1 VSLRRQLARVAA
13 LLRVRRMDADLDAE
27 IQAHLDLAERDARAR
42 GLSSDEARR
51 EARRRFGGI
60 AGIREAHRDR
70 RGVRWIESF
79 LTDFRYGLSSLFR
92 RPGFSMV
99 AIGVLG
105 FGVGTTTVM
114 FSLVDSVL
122 LRPMPYPDPDRIVR
136 LWEAPAPG
144 KINQTTNGF
153 FDEWRRRS
161 ESFDA
166 MAASRAAHITATI
179 GGDPVR
185 LSGVLATADY
195 FNVFGVHAAIGR
207 TFAPDDDQPGHEHVL
222 VLSHAAWQARFGGD
236 AAAVGRQVIVDNS
249 AYRVI
254 GVLPAGSFDRE
265 PTRSGPNEVADF
277 WMPLAFTADDL
288 TRGEHQNDVVAR
300 LRAGVR
306 LAQAQQD
313 LLAVQAGLVDRLPPS
328 QKNSSVVVEPF
339 DLRLVG
345 DGLRRTLWLS
355 FGAVGAVLLITCAN
369 IASLLLARGTTR
381 RREMAVRAALGASRG
396 RLITQLLTE
405 TLALCAVAGLGGVAV
420 ASFLIHAA
428 VPFLPPDVPSYV
440 DVTLHPRA
448 LAFASIVVFGA
459 TLLVGIVP
467 SLRASA
473 GVITSAMNAGSRG
486 SSAPHRRIHHVIV
499 IGEVAASMVLVSG
512 AILLSASLAK
522 LQRTDVGARVDRI
535 LTLSVDLA
543 PSDYPAPERAVRFM
557 DDAMAAVQAVPGVTA
572 ASVSS
577 DIPLGGSGGEGLTV
591 AGQTTRVLVRFKRVD
606 AGYFT
611 TFGIPITEGRG
622 ILRDDRPGAPRV
634 VVVNATLAKRLR
646 ETFSFADVI
655 GRTVTLP
662 ALTYDERLGSPR
674 EDFRIVGVV
683 GNERIRRD
691 LRQPLGQEEAVYVAL
706 AQAPKRSLKISVLT
720 SGDPLASWASV
731 RNALR
736 TADSRLAIGDVETMA
751 QVKSGSVSGVAAP
764 AWLLSAFAAIALL
777 LAALGLYG
785 VLAHSVAQQRRE
797 IGIRLAL
804 GATPRD
810 VRRGVAGQAL
820 VMMAIGLAAGFA
832 GALAFARVTSSLL
845 FEISPFDP
853 SSFGGAAAIML
864 TAGLAAAVVPALR
877 ASRVDPTLA
886 LRADD

>member
-1 VSLRRQLARVAA
+1 MSLRGRLSRLAA
-13 LLRVRRMDADLDAE
+13 LLRARRLDDDLDAE
-27 IQAHLDLAERDARAR
+27 IQTHLELAEEDARAR
-42 GLSSDEARR
+42 GVSPEEARR
-51 EARRRFGGI
+51 EAKLSFGGVD
-60 AGIREAHRDR
+60 GIREAHRDR
-70 RGVRWIESF
+70 RSVRWIETF
-79 LTDFRYGLSSLFR
+79 LKDFRYGLSSLLR
-92 RPGFSMV
+92 RPGFSIV
-99 AIGVLG
+99 AVGVLA

-122 LRPMPYPDPDRIVR
+122 LRPMPYANPDRIVR
-136 LWEAPAPG
+136 LWEVPRPG
-144 KINQTTNGF
+144 SINQTTNGF

-161 ESFDA
+161 QSFDA
-166 MAASRAAHITATI
+166 MAASRPAHITATI

-207 TFAPDDDQPGHEHVL
+207 TFMRDDDQPGHERVL
-222 VLSHAAWQARFGGD
+222 VLSHAAWQSRFGGD
-236 AAAVGRQVIVDNS
+236 PAAVGQQLIVDNS

-300 LRAGVR
+300 LRAGVG

-313 LLAVQAGLVDRLPPS
+313 LLAVQAGVVDHIPAS
-328 QKNSSVVVEPF
+328 EQKPSVVVEPF
-339 DLRLVG
+339 DLRLIG
-345 DGLRRTLWLS
+345 DGLRRMLWLS
-355 FGAVGAVLLITCAN
+355 FGAVVAVLLITCAN
-369 IASLLLARGTTR
+369 IASLLLARGASR
-381 RREMAVRAALGASRG
+381 RREMAVRAALGASRS
-396 RLITQLLTE
+396 RLVTQLLTE
-405 TLALCAVAGLGGVAV
+405 TLALCAIGGLGGVAV
-420 ASFLIHAA
+420 AGFLIQAA

-448 LAFASIVVFGA
+448 LAFASIVVLGV

-473 GVITSAMNAGSRG
+473 GALASAMNAGSRG
-486 SSAPHRRIHHVIV
+486 SSAPHRRIHRAIV
-499 IGEVAASMVLVSG
+499 IGEVAASMVLVCG

-522 LQRTDVGARVDRI
+522 LQRTDIGARVDRI
-535 LTLSVDLA
+535 LTLSVDLLS
-543 PSDYPAPERAVRFM
+543 SDYPTPERAVQFM
-557 DDAMAAVQAVPGVTA
+557 DNAIAALQGVPGVTA

-591 AGQTTRVLVRFKRVD
+591 AGQTARTIVRFKRVD

-611 TFGIPITEGRG
+611 TFDIPIVDGRG

-634 VVVNATLAKRLR
+634 VVVNTTLARRLR
-646 ETFSFADVI
+646 ETFGFANVV

-674 EDFRIVGVV
+674 EEFQIVGIV

-691 LRQPLGQEEAVYVAL
+691 LRQPLGNEEAVYVAL
-706 AQAPKRSLKISVLT
+706 AQSPKHALKISVLT
-720 SGDPLASWASV
+720 SGDPLASWAGV

-736 TADSRLAIGDVETMA
+736 VADSRLAIGDVETMA
-751 QVKSGSVSGVAAP
+751 QVKTGSMSSAAAP
-764 AWLLSAFAAIALL
+764 AWVMSAFAAVALL

-785 VLAHSVAQQRRE
+785 VLAHSVAQQARE

-810 VRRGVAGQAL
+810 VRRGVAGQAF
-820 VMMAIGLAAGFA
+820 VMIAIGLAAGLC
-832 GALAFARVTSSLL
+832 GALAFVRVTSSLL

-853 SSFGGAAAIML
+853 SSFAGAAAIML

-886 LRADD
+886 LRTDD